1 MKKLT
6 FGTLA
11 IIFTILFTGCV
22 NEYNDYYKVKYV
34 LPTNVTDFS
43 DLAEDLVDDMD
54 SDILSIIP
62 KSKRVIYV
70 SDFVN
75 IENLEVTSQLG
86 FFLSSEV
93 KSYVTQKY
101 NVNIKEIEYTK
112 YLKFN
117 ETGFRTLSR
126 DFSEVNKNNLNKSYI
141 LAGTYAITQRQLILY
156 LKLIDMKTG
165 NLVRATSDSINLTE
179 EIMHLEDKSKQRV
192 VLRPRVVL

>member
-6 FGTLA
+6 LL
-11 IIFTILFTGCV
+11 TITFIVSIVFTGCI

-34 LPTNVTDFS
+34 LPTNTTNFNA
-43 DLAEDLVDDMD
+43 LAKDLVNDMD
-54 SDILSIIP
+54 EEILSIIP
-62 KSKRVIYV
+62 KSNRLIYV

-75 IENLEVTSQLG
+75 IQNLEVTSQLG
-86 FFLSSEV
+86 FFLSSGV
-93 KSYVTQKY
+93 KSHVTEEF

-117 ETGFRTLSR
+117 DTGFRTLSR
-126 DFSEVNKNNLNKSYI
+126 DYGEINKENFSKSYI

-165 NLVRATSDSINLTE
+165 NLIRSTSKNINLTE
-179 EIMHLEDKSKQRV
+179 EIMMLEENNSSNIT
-192 VLRPRVVL
+192 LRPRVIL